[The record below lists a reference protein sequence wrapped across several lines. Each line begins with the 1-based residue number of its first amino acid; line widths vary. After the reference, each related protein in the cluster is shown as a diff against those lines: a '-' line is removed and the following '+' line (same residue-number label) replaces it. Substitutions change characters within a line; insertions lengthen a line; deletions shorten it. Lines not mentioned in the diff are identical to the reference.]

1 MKPQSSN
8 VIDLDTVR
16 VRLSRLLEQAAEVIR
31 SHYRSELSLQDF
43 VDAARFREWR
53 VGCLAFLKEA
63 FGADSH
69 YLKEYEFSCDSPYL
83 NAAARGQAVLKA
95 AREYIDFGPVARVE
109 ELAAAEVFNDLLAIA
124 ERHCD
129 AGRPGAGAVLAAA
142 ILEDVLWR
150 NARNRKL
157 AIREHIDGPATL
169 NQKLWQTGVYAIA
182 TKKKIDAWMRL
193 GHGDSSGASDA
204 PPADEAAGELPAAR
218 VGDAVPDMA
227 SARIPEIGAA
237 VILEMI
243 RGVRNFVADYLI

>member
-1 MKPQSSN
+1 MEAAR

-16 VRLSRLLEQAAEVIR
+16 IRLSRLLEQATEVIR

-63 FGADSH
+63 FGSDSH

-83 NAAARGQAVLKA
+83 NAAARGQAVLRA

-124 ERHCD
+124 KRHCG
-129 AGRPGAGAVLAAA
+129 AGRTSAAAVLAAA

-150 NARNRKL
+150 NARNRRL
-157 AIREHIDGPATL
+157 AVREQIDGPAEV
-169 NQKLWQTGVYAIA
+169 NQKLLEAGVYPAAIKQKIIGWIELAGRATVSESAPGENLAGVAAMVTGVR
-182 TKKKIDAWMRL
+182 D
-193 GHGDSSGASDA
+193 
-204 PPADEAAGELPAAR
+204 
-218 VGDAVPDMA
+218 
-227 SARIPEIGAA
+227 
-237 VILEMI
+237 
-243 RGVRNFVADYLI
+243 FVADFLI

>member
-1 MKPQSSN
+1 MESSR

-16 VRLSRLLEQAAEVIR
+16 DRLSRLLEQAAEVIR
-31 SHYRSELSLQDF
+31 SHYRSEISLQDF
-43 VDAARFREWR
+43 VEAARFREWR

-63 FGADSH
+63 FGPDSH

-83 NAAARGQAVLKA
+83 NAAARGQAVLRA

-124 ERHCD
+124 ERHCA
-129 AGRPGAGAVLAAA
+129 AGRADAAMVLAAA

-157 AIREHIDGPATL
+157 AIRERIDSPATL
-169 NQKLWQTGVYAIA
+169 NQQLWQAGVYPTA
-182 TKKKIDAWMRL
+182 KKKQVADWLRL
-193 GHGDSSGASDA
+193 GESGTLVADAAGDS
-204 PPADEAAGELPAAR
+204 AAPAAAMNAETVNR
-218 VGDAVPDMA
+218 MVV
-227 SARIPEIGAA
+227 
-237 VILEMI
+237 EMI

>member
-1 MKPQSSN
+1 MDAAR

-16 VRLSRLLEQAAEVIR
+16 IRLSRLLEQATDVIR

-63 FGADSH
+63 FGPDSH

-83 NAAARGQAVLKA
+83 NAAARGQAVLRA

-124 ERHCD
+124 GRHC
-129 AGRPGAGAVLAAA
+129 AEGRAAAAAAIAAA

-157 AIREHIDGPATL
+157 AIREQIDGPASL
-169 NQKLWQTGVYAIA
+169 NQKLWQAGVYPAAIRHKVNGWMELAERA
-182 TKKKIDAWMRL
+182 TA
-193 GHGDSSGASDA
+193 GDSA
-204 PPADEAAGELPAAR
+204 PPEEL
-218 VGDAVPDMA
+218 
-227 SARIPEIGAA
+227 ARIAAMIG
-237 VILEMI
+237 
-243 RGVRNFVADYLI
+243 GVRDFVAEFLI

>member
-1 MKPQSSN
+1 MQTAR

-16 VRLSRLLEQAAEVIR
+16 MRLARLLEQATEVIR

-63 FGADSH
+63 FGPDSH

-83 NAAARGQAVLKA
+83 NAAARGQAVLRA

-124 ERHCD
+124 EGHCAD
-129 AGRPGAGAVLAAA
+129 GRAAAAAVLAAA

-157 AIREHIDGPATL
+157 AIREQIDGPPTL
-169 NQKLWQTGVYAIA
+169 NQKLWQAGVYQSAIR
-182 TKKKIDAWMRL
+182 KRIDDWIEL
-193 GHGDSSGASDA
+193 GARGAAGDSALRSPQAAASV
-204 PPADEAAGELPAAR
+204 AA
-218 VGDAVPDMA
+218 
-227 SARIPEIGAA
+227 
-237 VILEMI
+237 MI
-243 RGVRNFVADYLI
+243 TGVRNFVADFLI

>member
-1 MKPQSSN
+1 MEDAR

-16 VRLSRLLEQAAEVIR
+16 VRLSRLLEQATEVIR

-43 VDAARFREWR
+43 VDAGRFREWR

-63 FGADSH
+63 FGPDSH

-83 NAAARGQAVLKA
+83 NAAARGQAVLRA

-124 ERHCD
+124 ERHCAD
-129 AGRPGAGAVLAAA
+129 GRASAAAVLAAA

-157 AIREHIDGPATL
+157 AIREQIDGPATL
-169 NQKLWQTGVYAIA
+169 NQKLWQAGVYKTAI
-182 TKKKIDAWMRL
+182 KNRIDGWMEL
-193 GHGDSSGASDA
+193 GARGAAGDAA
-204 PPADEAAGELPAAR
+204 PDSAEAAASVAA
-218 VGDAVPDMA
+218 
-227 SARIPEIGAA
+227 
-237 VILEMI
+237 MI
-243 RGVRNFVADYLI
+243 TGVRNFVADFLI

>member
-1 MKPQSSN
+1 MESAR

-16 VRLSRLLEQAAEVIR
+16 ERLSRLLEQAGELIR

-63 FGADSH
+63 FGPDSH

-83 NAAARGQAVLKA
+83 NAAVRGQAVLRA

-124 ERHCD
+124 ERHCAEGR
-129 AGRPGAGAVLAAA
+129 AGAAAVLAAA

-157 AIREHIDGPATL
+157 AIREQIDGPATL
-169 NQKLWQTGVYAIA
+169 NQKLWQAGVYATA
-182 TKKKIDAWMRL
+182 MKQKIDAWMRL
-193 GHGDSSGASDA
+193 GASGAADD
-204 PPADEAAGELPAAR
+204 PA
-218 VGDAVPDMA
+218 
-227 SARIPEIGAA
+227 GAA
-237 VILEMI
+237 AMVGAMI
-243 RGVRNFVADYLI
+243 KGVRNFVADFLI

>member
-1 MKPQSSN
+1 METARI
-8 VIDLDTVR
+8 IDLDTVR
-16 VRLSRLLEQAAEVIR
+16 SRLARLLEQGGEVLR

-83 NAAARGQAVLKA
+83 GAAARGHAVLKA

-124 ERHCD
+124 ERHCA
-129 AGRPGAGAVLAAA
+129 AGHAAAAAVLAAA

-150 NARNRKL
+150 NARQRKL
-157 AIREHIDGPATL
+157 AIREQIDTPATL
-169 NQKLWQTGVYAIA
+169 NQKLWQAGVYAAA
-182 TKKKIDAWMRL
+182 TRQKVDAWMRF
-193 GHGDSSGASDA
+193 GAGDAAVESRGAA
-204 PPADEAAGELPAAR
+204 AAGVIGTEAAAA
-218 VGDAVPDMA
+218 
-227 SARIPEIGAA
+227 
-237 VILEMI
+237 MI
-243 RGVRNFVADYLI
+243 KGVRNFIADFLT

>member
-1 MKPQSSN
+1 MEAAAR

-16 VRLSRLLEQAAEVIR
+16 IRLSRLLEQATEVLR

-63 FGADSH
+63 FGPDSH

-83 NAAARGQAVLKA
+83 NAAARGQAVLRA

-124 ERHCD
+124 ERHSAD
-129 AGRPGAGAVLAAA
+129 GRAGAAAVLAAA

-157 AIREHIDGPATL
+157 AIREQIDGPATL
-169 NQKLWQTGVYAIA
+169 NQKLWQAGVY
-182 TKKKIDAWMRL
+182 
-193 GHGDSSGASDA
+193 
-204 PPADEAAGELPAAR
+204 PAAVKQQITGWMELGAR
-218 VGDAVPDMA
+218 GTAGDPALRSP
-227 SARIPEIGAA
+227 GAA
-237 VILEMI
+237 SVAAMI
-243 RGVRNFVADYLI
+243 SGVRNFVADFLI

>member
-1 MKPQSSN
+1 MKLGSPS

-16 VRLSRLLEQAAEVIR
+16 IRLSRLLEQASEVIR

-43 VDAARFREWR
+43 VDASLFREWR

-63 FGADSH
+63 FGAESH
-69 YLKEYEFSCDSPYL
+69 YLREYEFSCDSPYL

-124 ERHCD
+124 ERHCA
-129 AGRPGAGAVLAAA
+129 AGRLEAATVLAAA

-157 AIREHIDGPATL
+157 AIRDHIDGPASL
-169 NQKLWQTGVYAIA
+169 NQKLWQAGVYPTA
-182 TKKKIDAWMRL
+182 TKTRIDAWMRL
-193 GHGDSSGASDA
+193 AQADASIASGTSVTDA
-204 PPADEAAGELPAAR
+204 DAVAAAGQTREMASEVIPEILPAA
-218 VGDAVPDMA
+218 V
-227 SARIPEIGAA
+227 
-237 VILEMI
+237 LEMI
-243 RGVRNFVADYLI
+243 RGVRNFVADFLT